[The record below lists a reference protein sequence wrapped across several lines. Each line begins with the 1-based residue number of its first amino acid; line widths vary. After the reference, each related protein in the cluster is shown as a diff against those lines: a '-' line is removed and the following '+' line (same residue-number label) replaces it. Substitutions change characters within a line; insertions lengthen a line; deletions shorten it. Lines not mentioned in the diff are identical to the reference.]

1 MRRQEPGGT
10 RKKEG
15 ARRRNG
21 PLAPVAFLCLLLA
34 PSSLL
39 PPSFYLLA
47 QDNLPDATTFFPAV
61 RENLA
66 RAGRMQDQFAYKE
79 RRTQVHMNPF
89 GRIGT
94 GGTVLYDITPNPNGP
109 GFTRRVLERDGKPVE
124 NGEVETFG
132 QRRRRDRA
140 QSPSAVQDTAAVL
153 DFAIG
158 GRVMVEGRPA
168 ILVTFTPKPDAKPT
182 TREGRLARAF
192 TGKIW
197 VDEAEA
203 EVMRVEAT
211 AIDSITYG
219 YGLLARL
226 NTGTVVTLL
235 RERIEERLW
244 FPTSIRFQGEGRA
257 LLLRK
262 LNIDFHIEWF
272 DYRRQKVAPDRGL
285 QTPGSGLR
293 APGLS
298 FARPT

>member
-1 MRRQEPGGT
+1 
-10 RKKEG
+10 
-15 ARRRNG
+15 
-21 PLAPVAFLCLLLA
+21 
-34 PSSLL
+34 
-39 PPSFYLLA
+39 
-47 QDNLPDATTFFPAV
+47 
-61 RENLA
+61 
-66 RAGRMQDQFAYKE
+66 
-79 RRTQVHMNPF
+79 
-89 GRIGT
+89 
-94 GGTVLYDITPNPNGP
+94 
-109 GFTRRVLERDGKPVE
+109 
-124 NGEVETFG
+124 
-132 QRRRRDRA
+132 
-140 QSPSAVQDTAAVL
+140 
-153 DFAIG
+153 
-158 GRVMVEGRPA
+158 MVEGRPA

-203 EVMRVEAT
+203 EVTRVEAT
-211 AIDSITYG
+211 AIDTITYG

-226 NTGTVVTLL
+226 NKGTVVTLL

-285 QTPGSGLR
+285 RTPDSGLR